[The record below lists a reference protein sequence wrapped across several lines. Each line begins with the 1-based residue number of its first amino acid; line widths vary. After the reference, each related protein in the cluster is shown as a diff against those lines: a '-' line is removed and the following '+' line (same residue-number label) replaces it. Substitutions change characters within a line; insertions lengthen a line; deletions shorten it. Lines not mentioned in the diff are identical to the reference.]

1 MGDSIGLLS
10 SYLEEPPFATEIMD
24 CIVYL
29 VKVICE
35 MEASRGDIARAE
47 RSALD
52 VRARP
57 SRELLDA
64 IIFRLA
70 GLTDPQAEGLEQR
83 LSKML

>member
-1 MGDSIGLLS
+1 
-10 SYLEEPPFATEIMD
+10 MD

-47 RSALD
+47 RSALN

-57 SRELLDA
+57 YQELIDA

-70 GLTDPQAEGLEQR
+70 GLTDAEAEGLEQR